1 MITNRKNEL
10 TIPRNALNIAVG
22 AAMQA
27 GRVIM
32 DGYGKVLKIEDKQHH
47 DFVTEVDK
55 KAEESIIKYLHR
67 AFPDHEILAEESG
80 KHENV
85 HACRWIVDPLDGTT
99 NFIHGVPMFAVSIA
113 LEVNGELTTG
123 AVYEPV
129 RKELFTAE
137 KNKGAFLN
145 GRKISVSS
153 VSEKARCLL
162 ATGFP
167 FRNYDLVDEYLKI
180 FKSFMTQVSGIRRPG
195 SAALDLC
202 YLACGRYDG
211 FWELNL
217 KPWDI
222 AAGTLI
228 IQEAGGTITD
238 FAGRKEFLYKGNVI
252 GSNSQIHPWMLET
265 VQEVLHEKAI
275 LL

>member
-1 MITNRKNEL
+1 MTS
-10 TIPRNALNIAVG
+10 TRNALHVAVG

-32 DGYGKVLKIEDKQHH
+32 DGYGKVLQVEAKQHH

-55 KAEESIIKYLHR
+55 DAEASIIKYIRR

-80 KHENV
+80 RHENV
-85 HACRWIVDPLDGTT
+85 NACRWIIDPLDGTT
-99 NFIHGVPMFAVSIA
+99 NFIHGMPMFAVSIA
-113 LEVNGELTTG
+113 LEVGGELTAG

-153 VSEKARCLL
+153 EAEKSRCLL

-167 FRNYDLVDEYLKI
+167 FRNYELLDEYLKI

-228 IQEAGGTITD
+228 IQEAGGVITD
-238 FAGRKEFLYKGNVI
+238 FSGRKDFLYKGNVI
-252 GSNSQIHPWMLET
+252 GSNSKIHSWMLDA
-265 VQEVLHEKAI
+265 VRDILKEKAD

>member
-1 MITNRKNEL
+1 MKRVLE
-10 TIPRNALNIAVG
+10 IPKNALYVGVG

-27 GRVIM
+27 ARVIM
-32 DGYGKVLKIEDKQHH
+32 DGYGKVFQIDVKHHH
-47 DFVTEVDK
+47 DFVTDIDRRSE
-55 KAEESIIKYLHR
+55 ATIIQHIRR

-80 KHENV
+80 KHEQTSDY
-85 HACRWIVDPLDGTT
+85 RWIIDPLDGTT
-99 NFIHGVPMFAVSIA
+99 NFIHGMPMFAVSIA
-113 LEVNGELTTG
+113 LEVQGELHAG
-123 AVYEPV
+123 VVYEPV

-145 GRKISVSS
+145 DRKIAVSTTA
-153 VSEKARCLL
+153 EKARCLL

-167 FRNYDLVDEYLKI
+167 FRNFSMLDDYLRI
-180 FKSFMTQVSGIRRPG
+180 FKYFMTRTSGIRRPG

-217 KPWDI
+217 NPWDM

-228 IQEAGGTITD
+228 IEEAGGRITD
-238 FAGRKEFLYKGNVI
+238 FSGGDHFLYKGNII
-252 GSNSQIHPWMLET
+252 GSNGHIHAWMLDG
-265 VQEVLHEKAI
+265 VKEVLQERLQ

>member
-1 MITNRKNEL
+1 L
-10 TIPRNALNIAVG
+10 AIPRNALHVAVG

-27 GRVIM
+27 GRAIM
-32 DGYGKVLKIEDKQHH
+32 EGYGKALQIEAKQHH

-55 KAEESIIKYLHR
+55 SSEAAIIKYIHR

-85 HACRWIVDPLDGTT
+85 NACRWIIDPLDGTT
-99 NFIHGVPMFAVSIA
+99 NFIHGMPMFAVSIA
-113 LEVNGELTTG
+113 LEVEGILTAA

-145 GRKISVSS
+145 GRKISVST
-153 VSEKARCLL
+153 VSDKSRCLL

-167 FRNYDLVDEYLKI
+167 FRNYELLDEYLQI
-180 FKSFMTQVSGIRRPG
+180 FKSFMTQVSGVRRPG

-202 YLACGRYDG
+202 YLACGRYEG

-222 AAGTLI
+222 AGGTLI

-238 FAGRKEFLYKGNVI
+238 FAGRNDFLYRGNVI
-252 GSNSQIHPWMLET
+252 GSNSKIHAWMLET
-265 VQEVLHEKAI
+265 VQDVLQEKTD

>member
-1 MITNRKNEL
+1 MNS
-10 TIPRNALNIAVG
+10 PRNAMSIAVG

-32 DGYGKVLKIEDKQHH
+32 ESYGNVLQVEAKQHH
-47 DFVTEVDK
+47 DFVTEVDRRS
-55 KAEESIIKYLHR
+55 EETIIRYIRR
-67 AFPDHEILAEESG
+67 AFPKHEILAEESG
-80 KHENV
+80 QDKIVN
-85 HACRWIVDPLDGTT
+85 ACRWIIDPLDGTT

-113 LEVNGELTTG
+113 LEVEGELRVG
-123 AVYEPV
+123 VVYEPV

-145 GRKISVSS
+145 NRKISVSS
-153 VSEKARCLL
+153 TVDKSRCLL

-167 FRNYDLVDEYLKI
+167 FRNYELLDDYLRI
-180 FKSFMTQVSGIRRPG
+180 FKSFMMQASGVRRPG

-202 YLACGRYDG
+202 YLACGRFDG

-222 AAGTLI
+222 AGGTLI
-228 IQEAGGTITD
+228 IKEAGGQITN
-238 FAGRKEFLYKGNVI
+238 FAGYGDFLYKGNVI
-252 GSNSQIHPWMLET
+252 GSNSVIHPWMLET
-265 VQEVLHEKAI
+265 VKEVLLDKVN

>member
-1 MITNRKNEL
+1 MIRKNN
-10 TIPRNALNIAVG
+10 PRNALHVAVG

-27 GRVIM
+27 GRIIM
-32 DGYGKVLKIEDKQHH
+32 ESYGKVQQIEAKQHH

-55 KAEESIIKYLHR
+55 RSEESIIRYIHR
-67 AFPDHEILAEESG
+67 TFSEHEILAEESG

-85 HACRWIVDPLDGTT
+85 NACKWIIDPLDGTT

-113 LEVNGELTTG
+113 LEVDGELTTA

-137 KNKGAFLN
+137 KGKGAFLN
-145 GRKISVSS
+145 GRKITVSS
-153 VSEKARCLL
+153 RTEKTRCLL

-167 FRNYDLVDEYLKI
+167 FRNYELVGEYLDL
-180 FKSFMTQVSGIRRPG
+180 FKFFMTQVSGIRRPG

-222 AAGTLI
+222 AAGALI
-228 IQEAGGTITD
+228 IREAGGTITD
-238 FAGRKEFLYKGNVI
+238 FAGRKDFLYKGNII
-252 GSNSQIHPWMLET
+252 GSNSLIHPWMLESARN
-265 VQEVLHEKAI
+265 VFREKAEQM
-275 LL
+275 

>member
-1 MITNRKNEL
+1 MNNPKNAV
-10 TIPRNALNIAVG
+10 NVAVG

-32 DGYGKVLKIEDKQHH
+32 ESYGKVLQVEAKQHH

-55 KAEESIIKYLHR
+55 RSEESIIRFVQR
-67 AFPDHEILAEESG
+67 AFPSHEILAEESG
-80 KHENV
+80 QHQNV
-85 HACRWIVDPLDGTT
+85 NACRWIIDPLDGTT
-99 NFIHGVPMFAVSIA
+99 NFIHGVPMFAVSIG
-113 LEVNGELTTG
+113 LEVEGELTVG
-123 AVYEPV
+123 VVYEPV
-129 RKELFTAE
+129 RKELFVAE

-145 GRKISVSS
+145 NRKISVSS
-153 VSEKARCLL
+153 VTDRSRCLL

-167 FRNYDLVDEYLKI
+167 FRYYELLDDYLKI
-180 FKSFMTQVSGIRRPG
+180 FKSFMMQTSGIRRPG

-202 YLACGRYDG
+202 YLACGRFDG

-228 IQEAGGTITD
+228 IKEAGGLVTD
-238 FAGRKEFLYKGNVI
+238 FAGQSNFLYKGNVI
-252 GSNSQIHPWMLET
+252 GSNTLIHPWMLDT
-265 VQEVLHEKAI
+265 VKDVLHDKI
-275 LL
+275 NVL